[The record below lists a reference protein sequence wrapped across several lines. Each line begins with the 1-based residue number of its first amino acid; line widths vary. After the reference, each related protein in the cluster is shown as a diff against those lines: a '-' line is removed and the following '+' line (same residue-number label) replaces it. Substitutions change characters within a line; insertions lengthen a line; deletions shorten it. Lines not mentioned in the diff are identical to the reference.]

1 MVGEEGRCIPGKG
14 NRMYKGRRPRVRK
27 SKMISHTGLEWGQL
41 RLGHHNSLALEEAL
55 TQLLWVVCVLGMAKE
70 GRKMGGENRKGQQ
83 HLSTAGR
90 ERQQKASEHRLQHER
105 KAGFASSI
113 CLETQNTTTPTT
125 LSDRHQEAFRQERVQ
140 RHVT

>member
-1 MVGEEGRCIPGKG
+1 MGEEGRCIPGKG

-83 HLSTAGR
+83 HLSLQVGR
-90 ERQQKASEHRLQHER
+90 DSKKHLNTVSNMKGKLALLRQYALRLR
-105 KAGFASSI
+105 
-113 CLETQNTTTPTT
+113 TPP
-125 LSDRHQEAFRQERVQ
+125 LPLH
-140 RHVT
+140 